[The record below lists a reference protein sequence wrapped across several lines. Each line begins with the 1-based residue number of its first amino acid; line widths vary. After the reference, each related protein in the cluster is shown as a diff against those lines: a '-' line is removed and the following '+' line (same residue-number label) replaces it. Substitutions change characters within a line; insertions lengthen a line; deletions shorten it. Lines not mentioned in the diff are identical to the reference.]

1 MSTKGGKT
9 KQEHYIPRQSYLEYF
24 TDKSGKKP
32 FIWVYEELRRLY
44 ADFNEVIAKNI
55 TPFNLCKESYFY
67 ETPKAQENLL
77 EQILAQIEGDF
88 KRIIDTKILNKVGLT
103 EEEKNKVAYFISTL
117 EIRTPTNREHFHN
130 FIDDVLAL
138 VKSNEEQFMGGK
150 KSKLHQEL
158 EEGKSENS
166 FFALSVAT
174 AIQVNRW
181 GLSDFLFLKPQF
193 EGDDQF
199 FITSD
204 FPVFSYDFAMMNSF
218 YGVPPNSAT
227 IEVTIPL
234 TPNLALLVNNGGF
247 SGYKEIDHNIVR
259 EINNR
264 TFNGARKYLLSP
276 KQLDV
281 NFIKSITDRYRQ
293 SLLLYLMADK
303 LQDEDFKRKQA
314 KYGKHKTL
322 DNT

>member
-1 MSTKGGKT
+1 MSTKGSKT

-32 FIWVYEELRRLY
+32 FIWVYEEPRRLY
-44 ADFNEVIAKNI
+44 LNFNGVTPKNI
-55 TPFNLCKESYFY
+55 TPFNLCKESYLY
-67 ETPKAQENLL
+67 ETSKAKENLL
-77 EQILAQIEGDF
+77 EQALAQIEGDF
-88 KRIIDTKILNKVGLT
+88 KQILESKILSKVDLT

-117 EIRTPTNREHFHN
+117 EIRTPTNKDHFHN
-130 FIDDVLAL
+130 FIDDVLTL
-138 VKSNEEQFMGGK
+138 VKSNEEQFMDGK

-158 EEGKSENS
+158 EEGKLDNS

-181 GLSDFLFLKPQF
+181 GLSDFLFLTPQF
-193 EGDDQF
+193 GGDDQF

-204 FPVFSYDFAMMNSF
+204 FPVFLYDFSMMNSF

-227 IEVTIPL
+227 IEVTIPI

-276 KQLDV
+276 KQLDDD
-281 NFIKSITDRYRQ
+281 FIKSITDRYRQ
-293 SLLLYLMADK
+293 SLLLYLMSDK

-314 KYGKHKTL
+314 KYGKDKNFDKT
-322 DNT
+322 